1 LKVYRD
7 VGGHN
12 GLGDRRYERY
22 CAAFDRI
29 EHCIGAGYCLEA
41 IAILDSLL
49 WDRLSSRLGYLK
61 GEPIDVK
68 KNIGTLCSELI
79 GDSGTG
85 GREKDP
91 AFRDT
96 IGDVKGWLFRR
107 NEAVHATAK
116 VFREETSEKDFNDIL
131 NSHRQTAAD
140 GIKSLRTFDLLDT
153 KSRDEVGK
161 VPASFPDAFFPERRA
176 GQSRSSPWRSDVWST
191 SSSDV

>member
-7 VGGHN
+7 VGGHE

-22 CAAFDRI
+22 CAAFDWV
-29 EHCIGAGYCLEA
+29 EHCAEASYFLEA
-41 IAILDSLL
+41 IAVLDSLL

-61 GEPIDVK
+61 GDLIDIN

-91 AFRDT
+91 AFRDA
-96 IGDVKGWLFRR
+96 IRDVKAWLFQR

-116 VFREETSEKDFNDIL
+116 VFRENTSEEDFSEIL

-140 GIKSLRTFDLLDT
+140 GIKRLRAFDVLDT
-153 KSRDEVGK
+153 KSREEAGK
-161 VPASFPDAFFPERRA
+161 VPASFPYAFFPHRRK
-176 GQSRSSPWRSDVWST
+176 GESRSSMWRPDLGSKNSNDV
-191 SSSDV
+191 